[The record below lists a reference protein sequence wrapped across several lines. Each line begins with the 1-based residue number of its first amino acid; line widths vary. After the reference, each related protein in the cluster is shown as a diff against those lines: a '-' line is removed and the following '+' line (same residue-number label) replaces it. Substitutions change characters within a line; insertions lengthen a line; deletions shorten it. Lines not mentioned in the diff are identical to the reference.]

1 MGVEVQSYLGFVLV
15 QKGIQKHRFIRR
27 LYALSQKITVEL
39 FIKTVKRA
47 HTYRITDLQT
57 VESIALLQL
66 KEQNYVNPFV
76 EIDEDFLDRESYL
89 EGRFSEEVDLSIYD
103 TLMEEDEDDG

>member
-1 MGVEVQSYLGFVLV
+1 
-15 QKGIQKHRFIRR
+15 
-27 LYALSQKITVEL
+27 
-39 FIKTVKRA
+39 
-47 HTYRITDLQT
+47 
-57 VESIALLQL
+57 L
-66 KEQNYVNPFV
+66 KEQNYENPFV

>member
-1 MGVEVQSYLGFVLV
+1 LRFALA

-27 LYALSQKITVEL
+27 LYGLSEKLTPTL
-39 FIKTVKRA
+39 FIKTIKRA
-47 HTYRITDLQT
+47 HTYRITDLRT
-57 VESIALLQL
+57 LEGIALLQL
-66 KEQNYVNPFV
+66 KEQNYENPFV

-103 TLMEEDEDDG
+103 TLIEEEDNDDE